1 MDQFF
6 NKTDFYLAL
15 QSCGLGVIVGAL
27 FAIFGFKPPSPDN
40 IVGIMGVIGRFIGR
54 AMMGY
59 YFK

>member
-6 NKTDFYLAL
+6 NKTELYLAL
-15 QSCGLGVIVGAL
+15 QSCGLGVIIGAL

-40 IVGIMGVIGRFIGR
+40 IVGIMGVVGIFLGWAI
-54 AMMGY
+54 MGY

>member
-6 NKTDFYLAL
+6 NKTDFYLLL

-27 FAIFGFKPPSPDN
+27 FAIFDLKPPSPDN
-40 IVGIMGVIGRFIGR
+40 IVGIMGGVGIFLGRVI
-54 AMMGY
+54 MGY

>member
-15 QSCGLGVIVGAL
+15 QSCGLGVIVGVF
-27 FAIFGFKPPSPDN
+27 FAIFGLKPPSPDN
-40 IVGIMGVIGRFIGR
+40 IVGIMGVVGIFLGWAI
-54 AMMGY
+54 MDY